1 MDEEL
6 KSRDPGLATRNSKLE
21 TPLHTIR
28 LRHPWQCETNS
39 DVIVWSRKFNW
50 PAEPDES
57 ERVRLVA
64 EGLPTS
70 AQWTLNG
77 QPITPN
83 SPTTHDITDL
93 IAIHNRLL
101 ITIAA
106 PEGDPPERFPY
117 EVRLEIVAAC

>member
-6 KSRDPGLATRNSKLE
+6 NSRDPNLKTRDSKLA

-28 LRHPWQCETNS
+28 LRHPWQCETTS
-39 DVIVWSRKFNW
+39 DAIVWSRKFNW
-50 PAEPDES
+50 PAEPDER
-57 ERVRLVA
+57 ERLRLVA

-77 QPITPN
+77 QPIAFQP
-83 SPTTHDITDL
+83 PTTCDITDL

-106 PEGDPPERFPY
+106 SEGDLPERFPY